1 MEESPMIVR
10 YWMTESPATVTKEA
24 SLYDAFMIMK
34 KNRVRRLPVTDAQ
47 GALSGLLTVRMLS
60 PGLHLDSKLGPE
72 ESENLRRRKVSD
84 AMIADGLVTCGPNDP
99 IEEVGALMR
108 IRKIGTFP
116 VVGNDRLMGI
126 ITESDILDALATV
139 ARAGDSNTRICLS
152 VPAKQKT
159 GIIFEIVDLCKR
171 YRMDLLAVL
180 IHPLAGSKNYLVMV
194 RVSGF
199 RTREF
204 LDALWGFHYQVISVM
219 EQKR

>member
-1 MEESPMIVR
+1 MIVR
-10 YWMTESPATVTKEA
+10 YWMTESPATVMKEE
-24 SLYDAFMIMK
+24 SLYDAFLTMK
-34 KNRVRRLPVTDAQ
+34 KNRVRRLPVTDSE
-47 GALSGLLTVRMLS
+47 GALAGLLTVRRLL
-60 PGLHLDSKLGPE
+60 PGLHLNSRLSPE
-72 ESENLRRRKVSD
+72 QEEDLRRRKVSD
-84 AMIADGLVTCGPNDP
+84 AMIGEGLVTCGPNDP

-108 IRKIGTFP
+108 ARKIGTLP

-126 ITESDILDALATV
+126 ITESDILDALATI

-152 VPAKQKT
+152 VPAEHKT

-180 IHPLAGSKNYLVMV
+180 IHPLAGSKHYLVMV

-204 LDALWGFHYQVISVM
+204 LDALWGFKYQVISVM
-219 EQKR
+219 EQKH